1 MDPDSDP
8 DLSLFIAV
16 MTLVI
21 GVMPL
26 FISIMTL
33 IRGLVLR
40 LMASLI
46 VHAPQIV
53 YITGMWSELKY
64 VIACFDRLFKFV
76 FYVPPTAYAI
86 WRSLGVRLGEPGIDL
101 GPWVPGNTLLGAG
114 VPFPLLAHLSRRL
127 IGELIVYQS
136 LQRPSVNIF
145 KHLLL

>member
-1 MDPDSDP
+1 MLGISTIQNSAIQTHHLSRDGILELQGWTDGMDPDSDP

-26 FISIMTL
+26 FIGIMTL

-53 YITGMWSELKY
+53 YITGMWSELK
-64 VIACFDRLFKFV
+64 
-76 FYVPPTAYAI
+76 
-86 WRSLGVRLGEPGIDL
+86 
-101 GPWVPGNTLLGAG
+101 
-114 VPFPLLAHLSRRL
+114 
-127 IGELIVYQS
+127 
-136 LQRPSVNIF
+136 
-145 KHLLL
+145 